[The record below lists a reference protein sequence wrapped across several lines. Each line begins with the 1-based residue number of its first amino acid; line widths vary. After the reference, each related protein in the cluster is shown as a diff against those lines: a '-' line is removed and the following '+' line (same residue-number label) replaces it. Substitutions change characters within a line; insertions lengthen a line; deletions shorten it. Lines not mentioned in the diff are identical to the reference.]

1 MVSCTIFNNIYDN
14 QTDKRMDYESFEQ
27 FETILYRLAESDK
40 YPTKS
45 EAPLISPAVYLPD
58 STRANDNVVSWGGFG
73 ILDVDDFTGNI
84 KEIEKQYERFKY
96 VCYSTASS
104 HRDKPRFRLVFP
116 LDRFVEKD
124 EIKHFWFA
132 INKEIG
138 GIADAQTK
146 DLSRMYYIPAK
157 YKKAFNFIFSHDGDI
172 MNVDN
177 LLEANPYYQQA
188 DNFFD
193 RLPEGIQK
201 GLIEHRKNQLKNSN
215 YSWTNYLDCPFVN
228 QTQVNEYKS
237 IQGTGWY
244 SQMYKIMVSP
254 AGKAL
259 NKGYPITAKEVAHIC
274 RTLDND
280 TGNWYLKRDMEKEA
294 DRAIEFVFRNQGL

>member
-1 MVSCTIFNNIYDN
+1 
-14 QTDKRMDYESFEQ
+14 MDYESFDQ
-27 FETILYRLAESDK
+27 FETILYRLAESTK

-45 EAPLISPAVYLPD
+45 EAPLISPATYLSD

-73 ILDVDDFTGNI
+73 ILDVDDFVGNI
-84 KEIEKQYERFKY
+84 KDIEKKYERFRY

-104 HRDKPRFRLVFP
+104 SVDKPRFRLVFP
-116 LDRFVEKD
+116 LDRWVKKD

-132 INKEIG
+132 LNKEIG

-157 YKKAFNFIFSHDGDI
+157 YKKANNFIFSHDGDI
-172 MNVDN
+172 MDVGS
-177 LLEANPYYQQA
+177 LLETHPYFQQS

-193 RLPEGIQK
+193 RLPESIQK
-201 GLIEHRKNQLKNSN
+201 GLLEHRKSQLKNTS
-215 YSWTNYLDCPFVN
+215 YTWTGYHDCPFVN
-228 QTQVNEYKS
+228 KKQVSEYKT

-244 SQMYKIMVSP
+244 AKMYQIMVST
-254 AGKAL
+254 AGNAL

-274 RTLDND
+274 RTLDNE

>member
-45 EAPLISPAVYLPD
+45 EAPLISPATYLPD

-104 HRDKPRFRLVFP
+104 TRDNPRFRLVFP

-132 INKEIG
+132 LNKEIG

-157 YKKAFNFIFSHDGDI
+157 YKKAHNFIFSHDGDI
-172 MNVDN
+172 MNVN
-177 LLEANPYYQQA
+177 SLLEANPYFQQS

-215 YSWTNYLDCPFVN
+215 YSWTNYQDCPFVN
-228 QTQVNEYKS
+228 QKQVNEYKS

-244 SQMYKIMVSP
+244 SQMYKIMVST
-254 AGKAL
+254 AGNAL

-274 RTLDND
+274 RTLDNE